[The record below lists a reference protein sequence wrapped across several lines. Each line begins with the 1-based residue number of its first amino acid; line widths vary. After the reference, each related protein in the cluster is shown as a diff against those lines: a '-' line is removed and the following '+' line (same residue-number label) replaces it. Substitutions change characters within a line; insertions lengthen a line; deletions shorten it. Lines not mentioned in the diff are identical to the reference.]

1 MITATESR
9 RNAHPERPPRRG
21 VARRGS
27 CLVLVAAIGVSMGGC
42 GLFTRNS
49 PTVRGPRVEPRTP
62 AVIVLEH
69 GAGPRRPLRFD
80 LPVGTETEVE
90 LRVDLHLTQHGDDP
104 TGTTRPSDR
113 DQPAGRAVVIDP
125 PATYQQVRFTVT
137 GADSSGHDVEFE
149 VVDAGVEL
157 EGTILTDVQAVELTA
172 EVQQLVGVRGGL
184 RLDRRGAVRSVTFAP
199 LPTTALTD
207 DPDARART
215 EAQLR
220 EVEQQLTSVVPQLPS
235 EPVGRGARWR
245 TAGRSALAGTALR
258 QTTTYEITAIDGD
271 VIIYRATI
279 SQSAGEQALET
290 ATNGPT
296 AAGDDTRLL
305 AAELTGTTNGRVS
318 LVSLASEHET
328 RLVGSQLIDVD
339 GDPPARVRQEL
350 DLVVSAG
357 PPPS

>member
-172 EVQQLVGVRGGL
+172 EVQQLVGVRGEL

-258 QTTTYEITAIDGD
+258 QANTSGSTAIVSIRIVSSKRSVRARVWWWRPICTAFWPMSMPFAVVSMRWGAATSASSRTAPRRTAPCAPAAGPDRSRMPRLSAF
-271 VIIYRATI
+271 IRPNRSAPRAT
-279 SQSAGEQALET
+279 
-290 ATNGPT
+290 
-296 AAGDDTRLL
+296 R
-305 AAELTGTTNGRVS
+305 
-318 LVSLASEHET
+318 
-328 RLVGSQLIDVD
+328 
-339 GDPPARVRQEL
+339 ARC
-350 DLVVSAG
+350 
-357 PPPS
+357 